1 MAAPLPLTFRL
12 PTVAELQAGDP
23 VLSRSA
29 VVLGGGIT
37 HLQGLHCAGLHPT
50 STYLQAHAGT
60 PDASN
65 YDLGWHTGEPDSE
78 VHRIAYYVP
87 IGVDLLYV
95 SAHVLAYATGGT
107 VSPEVTVEVLDSAG
121 GPVDEGMT
129 WTRPATM
136 PGNGEPGQFTQFITP
151 FILTP
156 FKIESADRFLAS
168 DPTTGPTGPRYLSVG
183 GKAGDVVVVR
193 VTTIKARIVSL
204 FLMPKVEAYL

>member
-1 MAAPLPLTFRL
+1 MAAPLPLSFRL

-29 VVLGGGIT
+29 VVLAGGIT
-37 HLQGLHCAGLHPT
+37 HLQGLHCAGLQPT

-60 PDASN
+60 PGSSN
-65 YDLGWHTGEPDSE
+65 YDLGWHVGEPDSE

-107 VSPEVTVEVLDSAG
+107 VPEVTVEVLDAAG
-121 GPVDEGMT
+121 APVDEGMT

-136 PGNGEPGQFTQFITP
+136 PGMDENGQLVRS
-151 FILTP
+151 ILTP

-183 GKAGDVVVVR
+183 GKAGDVVIVK

-204 FLMPKVEAYL
+204 FLMPVVEAYL

>member
-1 MAAPLPLTFRL
+1 MAAPLKLSFVL

-37 HLQGLHCAGLHPT
+37 HLQGLHCAGLQPT

-60 PDASN
+60 PGAFV

-78 VHRIAYYVP
+78 THRIAYYVP

-95 SAHVLAYATGGT
+95 SAHVLAYDPGSTPD
-107 VSPEVTVEVLDSAG
+107 PEVTVEVLDAAG
-121 GPVDEGMT
+121 APVDEGMT

-136 PGNGEPGQFTQFITP
+136 PGMDEPGQAGLW
-151 FILTP
+151 ILAP

-183 GKAGDVVVVR
+183 GKAGSVVIVK

>member
-1 MAAPLPLTFRL
+1 MSSPLKLSFTL

-23 VLSRSA
+23 VLSRSGI
-29 VVLGGGIT
+29 VLAGGIT
-37 HLQGLHCAGLHPT
+37 HLQGLHCAGLQPT
-50 STYLQAHAGT
+50 SCYLQAHAGT
-60 PDASN
+60 PGGSN

-78 VHRIAYYVP
+78 THRIAYYVP
-87 IGVDLLYV
+87 VGVDLLYV

-107 VSPEVTVEVLDSAG
+107 APEVTVEVLDSAG

-136 PGNGEPGQFTQFITP
+136 PGMDEPGQFGR

-156 FKIESADRFLAS
+156 FKIECADRFLAS

-183 GKAGDVVVVR
+183 GKAGDVVIVK
-193 VTTIKARIVSL
+193 VTTIKARVVSL
-204 FLMPKVEAYL
+204 LLMPKVEAYL

>member
-1 MAAPLPLTFRL
+1 MAAPLKLSFVL

-29 VVLGGGIT
+29 VVLSGGIT
-37 HLQGLHCAGLHPT
+37 HMQGLHCAGLQPT

-60 PDASN
+60 PGTSN

-78 VHRIAYYVP
+78 THRIAYYVP
-87 IGVDLLYV
+87 VGVDLLYV

-136 PGNGEPGQFTQFITP
+136 PGNDEPGQFAR

-183 GKAGDVVVVR
+183 SKAGNVVVVK